1 MQQQYIIHLYI
12 HWRNQQECNHCLL
25 ALAKP
30 LLCISNL
37 GSISF
42 ARLSAAFALTVLLA
56 KLGAIFAGKH
66 NVISVLGA
74 LDRCQDKFGEIEL
87 SCAELILEP
96 CKLWQQSRA
105 VGAIR
110 VKVTVANAAETWLLF
125 AVVIAAGCLDV
136 TVMSNL
142 STCAIDASASGRHS
156 SVSWVICCSRVC
168 WVCRLNWSCVE
179 TLSDGDFENVHC
191 IVQELSLLNPSV
203 DVCL

>member
-12 HWRNQQECNHCLL
+12 HWRNQQGCNHFLL
-25 ALAKP
+25 AFAKP
-30 LLCISNL
+30 LLYISSL

-42 ARLSAAFALTVLLA
+42 ARLSAAFALTVPLA
-56 KLGAIFAGKH
+56 SLGAILAGKH
-66 NVISVLGA
+66 DVISVLGA
-74 LDRCQDKFGEIEL
+74 LDRCQDKVGEIEL

-110 VKVTVANAAETWLLF
+110 VKVTVANAAETWRLL
-125 AVVIAAGCLDV
+125 VLVIAASWLNV
-136 TVMSNL
+136 TVL

-168 WVCRLNWSCVE
+168 RVCRLNWSCVE
-179 TLSDGDFENVHC
+179 TLSDGDFENVHR